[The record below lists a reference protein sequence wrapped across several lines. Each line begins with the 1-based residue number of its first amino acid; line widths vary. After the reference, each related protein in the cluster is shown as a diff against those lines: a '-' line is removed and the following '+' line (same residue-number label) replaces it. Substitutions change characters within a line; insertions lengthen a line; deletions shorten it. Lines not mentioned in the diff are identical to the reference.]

1 MLTHCLIKK
10 TQGSALRAQLRATS
24 FPTKLFIGISVSL
37 LLLLLPIRCVGPLEG
52 QQITLDAQMGSEAL
66 VRPKIPLSQA
76 LRTVSIEVQKGY
88 LSYGAEIYLTGGRE
102 PIVNLALQP
111 NSTAQAVLREIFDQL
126 PEYRFRILSDHFVSI
141 YPKAAITD
149 PNDPLN
155 LKIDRFD
162 VSGEKAGLIL
172 TWPERF
178 IPKLKARL
186 TPPSERVGHEKHID
200 LYVGP
205 VAGGTDIAL
214 HLENVT
220 VREILNA
227 VSGFTQR
234 EGLNGTPLGWLYAFD
249 PASNAKVGYVQYWRC
264 MINLPHNRTQQL
276 HNDKGW

>member
-1 MLTHCLIKK
+1 VKEPQRTIF
-10 TQGSALRAQLRATS
+10 
-24 FPTKLFIGISVSL
+24 FPTKLFIGIGVSL
-37 LLLLLPIRCVGPLEG
+37 LLILLPLRCVLPLEG
-52 QQITLDAQMGSEAL
+52 QQVTLDAQMGSEAL
-66 VRPKIPLSQA
+66 ARRRIPLSRA

-88 LSYGAEIYLTGGRE
+88 VSYGAEIYLAGGRE

-111 NSTAQAVLREIFDQL
+111 DSTAQAVLSEIFKQL

-141 YPKAAITD
+141 YPNAAISD

-155 LKIDRFD
+155 LKIERFD

-186 TPPSERVGHEKHID
+186 TPPSDRVGREKHID

-205 VAGGTDIAL
+205 VAGGPDITL

-227 VSGFTQR
+227 VSEFTQR
-234 EGLNGTPLGWLYAFD
+234 AGLTGTPLGWLYAFD
-249 PASNAKVGYVQYWRC
+249 PASTPNVGNVQYWRC
-264 MINLPHNRTQQL
+264 LISLPHNRTEQL
-276 HNDKGW
+276 RNDKNR